1 MAIPDLKQ
9 ARLLKQHSKD
19 VKGGGYITYTRVYD
33 LGRLSLSDAS
43 LEPLDGLPE
52 DSTIIISA
60 SRIGKVPGE
69 ADERAIVTARG
80 GDYYQAVQ
88 TRTGTVTGVYGAPTT
103 TVTATA
109 AIFYP
114 SIVGKSVVITATG
127 TYVVASYTSPT
138 VIVVTG
144 DATCAAKAI
153 AFDEGS
159 RLLDWSLSDAHQWT
173 RNGWWSCLR
182 RYHCATAD
190 RDAEV
195 RYLKSTTYTFAAD
208 DNSTAGR
215 VSGIKSRPK
224 DPLVPA
230 NALIEVVYDAPIY
243 DK

>member
-1 MAIPDLKQ
+1 MTIPDLKQ
-9 ARLLKQHSKD
+9 ARLLKKHSKD

-33 LGRLSLSDAS
+33 IGRLSLSDAS

-52 DSTIIISA
+52 DSTIIISD

-88 TRTGTVTGVYGAPTT
+88 TRSG
-103 TVTATA
+103 TATSEGTTITA
-109 AIFYP
+109 DTAIFYP
-114 SIVGKSVVITATG
+114 SLVGQTITFNAPA
-127 TYVVASYTSPT
+127 TYVVATYVSPT
-138 VIVVTG
+138 VITVTLTAG
-144 DATCAAKAI
+144 VNADKAI
-153 AFDEGS
+153 SFDEGS
-159 RLLDWSLSDAHQWT
+159 RLLDWSLSDAHQWN
-173 RNGWWSCLR
+173 RSGWWSCLR
-182 RYHCATAD
+182 RYHSLTGD

-215 VSGIKSRPK
+215 VSGISSRPK
-224 DPLVPA
+224 DSLVPA
-230 NALIEVVYDAPIY
+230 NALIEVAYRAPIY